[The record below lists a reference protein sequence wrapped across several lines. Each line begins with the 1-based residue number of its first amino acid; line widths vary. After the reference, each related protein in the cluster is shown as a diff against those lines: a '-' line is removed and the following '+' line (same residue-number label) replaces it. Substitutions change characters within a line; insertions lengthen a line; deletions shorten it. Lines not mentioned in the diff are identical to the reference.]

1 MLIIATVGP
10 NTSDKKILK
19 SLINGGVNVLR
30 FNFSHGNIK
39 DFNFELKEA
48 RGIKKEIYIL
58 QDLSGRKIRVCDSLP
73 YIIKIYN
80 NEEVIFCGE
89 DAYKNDKFS
98 LLSRKII
105 PLNLK
110 SKELVDNSV
119 SEISMKDNTMQFKII
134 SKLEEGILAIV
145 IKGGIVRAGKGC
157 NIKKFNRSKMGLSPK
172 DKEDLKWGVKNSVN
186 IICQSFVESKEDI
199 INVNTYIKSIN
210 KVEGYSPKIWAKIE
224 SKAGIENIN
233 SIIDEVDGILIGRGD
248 MIPEVSLI
256 ETPIFQEMVISKTIA
271 KGKDIILGTH
281 LLDSMKDGRTP
292 NLPEVESIY
301 YHIKNGVQGFLLAG
315 ETSVG
320 KAPIKTVE
328 FLNKILCKYN
338 ENNNKR

>member
-1 MLIIATVGP
+1 MLIIATIGP
-10 NTSDKKILK
+10 STGDKKILK

-30 FNFSHGNIK
+30 FNFSHGNIRE
-39 DFNFELKEA
+39 FNFRLKEA
-48 RGIKKEIYIL
+48 REIKKDIYIL

-80 NEEVIFCGE
+80 NEEVVFCGE
-89 DAYKNDKFS
+89 DVYKNHKFS
-98 LLSRKII
+98 ILKRKVI
-105 PLNLK
+105 PLNVK
-110 SKELVDNSV
+110 SKDLIDNSV
-119 SEISMKDNTMQFKII
+119 SEISMKDNTMQFKIL
-134 SKLEEGILAIV
+134 SKDQEGILAVV

-157 NIKKFNRSKMGLSPK
+157 NIKEFNRSKMGLSSK
-172 DKEDLKWGVKNSVN
+172 DKEDLKWGIKNSVD

-210 KVEGYSPKIWAKIE
+210 KVEDYSPKIWAKIE
-224 SKAGIENIN
+224 SKTGIENIN
-233 SIIDEVDGILIGRGD
+233 SIVDQVDGILIGRGD
-248 MIPEVSLI
+248 MIPEVSLT
-256 ETPIFQEMVISKTIA
+256 ETPILQEIIINSTIS

-281 LLDSMKDGRTP
+281 LLDSMKNGRTP

-301 YHIKNGVQGFLLAG
+301 YHIRNGVKGFLLAG
-315 ETSVG
+315 ETSIG

-338 ENNNKR
+338 YKE